1 MSGTSSNT
9 SNNNL
14 PQLNSQR
21 RVRFAEENTI
31 YLQDTVKDG
40 GSNSRRE
47 TPHLQ
52 NEGQPVASSLEVQ
65 SRLVSPTAGDRG
77 HGETPQFQH
86 RDQSYGRPLHA
97 QYESTSALSNSAN
110 QPIPRTSWKPL
121 TFPNQFAG
129 NSVTNF
135 PLPAPEGVNVVSL
148 PSTNEK
154 TTENESPGS
163 WQSRAIRYQPSPME
177 NFSHSPPSLERVD
190 IASSTVTKDSDS
202 PKPRQSRA
210 PPHQASST
218 PRSGTFNQP
227 PLVPQTPSTL
237 MVSLPDIDDEEK
249 MDEEGEQE
257 EEQEEQEQ
265 EEGRE
270 QRAFDGGM
278 MEHGETGKQKKSK
291 VVASEGGIDRRGIMK
306 RRGG

>member
-40 GSNSRRE
+40 GSNGFRE

-52 NEGQPVASSLEVQ
+52 NEGRPVASSSEAQ

-77 HGETPQFQH
+77 YGEALQFQH
-86 RDQSYGRPLHA
+86 RDQSYGRPLYA
-97 QYESTSALSNSAN
+97 RYESTSALSNSVN

-121 TFPNQFAG
+121 AFPNQFAR
-129 NSVTNF
+129 NSATNF

-148 PSTNEK
+148 PSTNEN

-163 WQSRAIRYQPSPME
+163 WQSRATPYQPSPME
-177 NFSHSPPSLERVD
+177 ISSQSTPNTPLTSTSSPPSLEKGD
-190 IASSTVTKDSDS
+190 IASSTITKDSDS
-202 PKPRQSRA
+202 PKSWQSRA
-210 PPHQASST
+210 PLYQASST
-218 PRSGTFNQP
+218 PRSGT
-227 PLVPQTPSTL
+227 S
-237 MVSLPDIDDEEK
+237 
-249 MDEEGEQE
+249 
-257 EEQEEQEQ
+257 
-265 EEGRE
+265 
-270 QRAFDGGM
+270 
-278 MEHGETGKQKKSK
+278 KQ
-291 VVASEGGIDRRGIMK
+291 
-306 RRGG
+306 

>member
-31 YLQDTVKDG
+31 YLQDTVKDE
-40 GSNSRRE
+40 GSNSRSK

-177 NFSHSPPSLERVD
+177 ISSQPTPNTPLTLTSSPPSLERVD

-202 PKPRQSRA
+202 PKPWQSRA

-218 PRSGTFNQP
+218 PRSWTFNQP

-257 EEQEEQEQ
+257 EEQEEREQ
-265 EEGRE
+265 EEGSQKE
-270 QRAFDGGM
+270 TLSPDFADG
-278 MEHGETGKQKKSK
+278 
-291 VVASEGGIDRRGIMK
+291 A
-306 RRGG
+306 